1 MPRSIVGWFAICWGV
16 FLAGAVAV
24 GIMLV
29 ALYKETTSQR
39 TARAAAGL
47 LRACEAI
54 GHESAEGLAPD
65 DTRVARALA
74 GFAGVEGGL
83 WSQASDFG
91 PYAFPTYE
99 GGGRKTDLPQAEE
112 PSIRAVAV
120 RAFASNRPV
129 EWRRESSSQTLLI
142 TACPVRSLGGTIA
155 WAMTRVM
162 TVGGRAFLLAASALA
177 LLAAVLIGSALL
189 LGRVL
194 WRWSVRL
201 GAIEAALASGNDV
214 DLPQIEATGQRDLDR
229 IVAAIN
235 GAGLKAAAS
244 RRRSEQLAARVSENE
259 RLAALGRVAA
269 GVAHEIRNPIA
280 AMRLKAENALARP
293 ADRARTE
300 SALNIVV
307 EQISRMDR
315 LLQDLVHSVQR
326 PHPRRRE
333 ISDLG
338 ELLTQ
343 RAVLFREQAGQRRI
357 EIGDVA
363 PVPIALDS
371 DQIGRALDNLLL
383 NAIQNSSDGTT
394 ITLGADRCGDRLRL
408 VVRDHGAGV
417 PAELRT
423 RLFEPFATGRADG
436 TGLGLAIVREIAQAH
451 GGRATF
457 EPHRDGSSFALELP
471 ISGAFACQPS

>member
-24 GIMLV
+24 AIMLV

-54 GHESAEGLAPD
+54 GRDPTGVAGPDAPG
-65 DTRVARALA
+65 VARALA

-83 WSQASDFG
+83 WSQPGGFRA
-91 PYAFPTYE
+91 YAFPTYE
-99 GGGRKTDLPQAEE
+99 GSGRKTDLPQAEE
-112 PSIRAVAV
+112 PSILAVA
-120 RAFASNRPV
+120 AGALASGHPE

-142 TACPVRSLGGTIA
+142 TACPVRSSPGTIA
-155 WAMTRVM
+155 WAMTRVA

-177 LLAAVLIGSALL
+177 LLVAVLVGSALL

-194 WRWSVRL
+194 WRWSMRL
-201 GAIEAALASGNDV
+201 KAIEDALASGNDA
-214 DLPQIEATGQRDLDR
+214 DLPQVEATGQRDLDR

-235 GAGLKAAAS
+235 GAGLKAAVS
-244 RRRSEQLAARVSENE
+244 RRRSEQLAAQVSENE

-293 ADRARTE
+293 EDRARTE

-307 EQISRMDR
+307 EQVSRMDQ

-326 PHPRRRE
+326 PHPRRRK
-333 ISDLG
+333 ISDLR
-338 ELLTQ
+338 ELLAQ
-343 RAVLFREQAGQRRI
+343 RALLFREQAGRRRI
-357 EIGDVA
+357 EVACVA
-363 PVPIALDS
+363 PLPIALDF

-383 NAIQNSSDGTT
+383 NAIQNSADGTT
-394 ITLGADRCGDRLRL
+394 ITLSADRSGDRLRL

-451 GGRATF
+451 GGHATF
-457 EPHRDGSSFALELP
+457 EPHPDGSSFVLELP
-471 ISGAFACQPS
+471 MNGALACQPS